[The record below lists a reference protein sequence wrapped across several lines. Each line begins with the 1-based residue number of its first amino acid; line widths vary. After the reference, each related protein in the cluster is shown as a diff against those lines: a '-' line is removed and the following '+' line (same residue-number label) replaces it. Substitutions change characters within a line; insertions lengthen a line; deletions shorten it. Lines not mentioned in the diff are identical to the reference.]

1 MVKNFLAI
9 LLLVS
14 MVPKANAQEDSLN
27 NERSKKPNIELGLRS
42 YFMSTGY
49 WQDFK
54 GDHAWGQS
62 AFLRVKTQSFHGF
75 SLTAS
80 YAVFGKILSSDLS
93 AREPRTGATNRYE
106 IGLFDVLDA
115 GNNFFGKVEDLHLTF
130 QSKKLTANV
139 GRMGINTPFINP
151 QDGRLEPTF
160 VEGLRL
166 NYKPNSRLQFGG
178 DLIWRMSPRSTS
190 GWFRIGETIGVYPIG
205 RNEFGAPSAYFG
217 NTFSDFVSV
226 TDLRYRL
233 PEEASLQLNHTLVQN
248 ISSTY
253 LAEFQKE
260 WKAKVW
266 KNSIISGFQGV
277 VQHGIGE
284 GGNQDPAL
292 RYKNPE
298 DINYIWGARIGLK
311 NDKMV
316 LHLNYTSIKGS
327 GRFLS
332 PREWGK
338 DPFFTFIPRERNEGF
353 SKVDALTL
361 FIQRSFPERSLQLSS
376 HVGLHFL
383 PSPTNFLINK
393 YAFPSYAQMNLAAKY
408 APKNWGKG
416 LDFHL
421 ILMTKKALDQS
432 GLQPGWIYNKVNL
445 LHLDMIL
452 NYRIQWNE
460 QK

>member
-1 MVKNFLAI
+1 MGTA
-9 LLLVS
+9 
-14 MVPKANAQEDSLN
+14 
-27 NERSKKPNIELGLRS
+27 
-42 YFMSTGY
+42 Y

-54 GDHAWGQS
+54 EDHAWGQS
-62 AFLRVKTQSFHGF
+62 AFLRVKTQSFRGF
-75 SLTAS
+75 SLVGS

-93 AREPRTGATNRYE
+93 AKEPRTGAKNRYE
-106 IGLFDVLDA
+106 IGLFDVLDD
-115 GNNFFGKVEDLHLTF
+115 GNNFFGKVEDLHLTY
-130 QSKKLTANV
+130 QSKKFATSI

-151 QDGRLEPTF
+151 QDGRLEPTY
-160 VEGLRL
+160 VEGLRVGFE
-166 NYKPNSRLQFGG
+166 PISGLQFSG

-190 GWFRIGETIGVYPIG
+190 GWFKIGETIGIYPIG
-205 RNEFGAPSAYFG
+205 RNEFGVPSAYLG

-226 TDLRYRL
+226 FDLQYRL
-233 PEEASLQLNHTLVQN
+233 PKDVSLQLNHTLVQN

-260 WKAKVW
+260 WKIEAKI
-266 KNSIISGFQGV
+266 NSLLSGFQGV
-277 VQHGIGE
+277 IQHGIGE

-292 RYKNPE
+292 RYKNPG

-311 NDKMV
+311 NPKTVM
-316 LHLNYTSIKGS
+316 HLNYTSIKGN

-353 SKVDALTL
+353 SKVDALTF
-361 FIQRSFPERSLQLSS
+361 FIQRSFPKQSLQFASYF
-376 HVGLHFL
+376 GLHFL
-383 PSPTNFLINK
+383 PSPTNFLFNK
-393 YAFPSYAQMNLAAKY
+393 YTFPSYAQMNFSAKY

-421 ILMTKKALDQS
+421 LLMTKKALEEN

-445 LHLDMIL
+445 FHLDMIV
-452 NYRIQWNE
+452 NYRIKWN
-460 QK
+460 